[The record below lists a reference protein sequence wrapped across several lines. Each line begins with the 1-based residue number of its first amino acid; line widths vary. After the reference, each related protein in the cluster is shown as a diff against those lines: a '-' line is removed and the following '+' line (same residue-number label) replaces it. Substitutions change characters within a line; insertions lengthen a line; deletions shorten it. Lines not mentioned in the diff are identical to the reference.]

1 MRTSH
6 FSVLFIVFLTV
17 VGCGSK
23 QQATSGPVQGTMN
36 TEGLTV
42 DQQIE
47 QVRNSKEIPEQY
59 KETYI
64 NSLKAKAGQRQ

>member
-1 MRTSH
+1 
-6 FSVLFIVFLTV
+6 
-17 VGCGSK
+17 
-23 QQATSGPVQGTMN
+23 MN